1 MRSQK
6 RYSTYIFKA
15 MKIPYIDRNQYEELV
30 LIAMRLIGRIEI
42 YLFIH
47 VTRYNKV
54 LVLKVPYDTWEDF
67 SIRQRS

>member
-1 MRSQK
+1 
-6 RYSTYIFKA
+6 
-15 MKIPYIDRNQYEELV
+15 MKIPYIDGNQYEE
-30 LIAMRLIGRIEI
+30 

-54 LVLKVPYDTWEDF
+54 LVLKVPFDTWEDF

>member
-1 MRSQK
+1 
-6 RYSTYIFKA
+6 
-15 MKIPYIDRNQYEELV
+15 MKIPYIDGNQYKELV
-30 LIAMRLIGRIEI
+30 LIVRRIII

-54 LVLKVPYDTWEDF
+54 LVLKVPFATWEDF